1 VSDAP
6 KLKVMLAG
14 IGGASL
20 GTELLKCLTL
30 TGRYEVFGCDVS
42 PVAYGLYDPAFSRTF
57 LAQPH
62 RYVPS
67 VIDACRTADARWLV
81 PGGEQPMVLLGAAS
95 AALAAAGIT
104 LIGNLPEVVATFSD
118 KSKTFEVLAG
128 LGFTVPRT
136 TEVKRA
142 EDLESIGMPC
152 IIKPSTGS
160 GGSAMVFFAV
170 DPEEAMTYADYIRR
184 SGGTPLGQEYIS
196 PEEGEFTV
204 GVLTLPDGAL
214 AGSIA
219 LRRSLDA
226 KLSVMSRGR
235 GGVVSSGY
243 SQGYIGDFPEIR
255 ARAEAMALAVGSR
268 GAINIQGRVRGGELI
283 PFELNPRLSASTY
296 LRALAGFNEVDILLQ
311 HGAFGVAPAP
321 VNIREGWY
329 LRSLT
334 ERFVAPEGFQS

>member
-1 VSDAP
+1 MADAP

-20 GTELLKCLTL
+20 GTELLKCLAL
-30 TGRYEVFGCDVS
+30 AGRYEVFGCDVS
-42 PVAYGLYDPAFSRTF
+42 PTAYGLYDPEFSRTF
-57 LAQPH
+57 LAKRL

-67 VIDACRTADARWLV
+67 VIDACRAADARWLV

-118 KSKTFEVLAG
+118 KSKTFEALAG

-136 TEVKRA
+136 VEVKRR
-142 EDLESIGMPC
+142 EDLDAIGMPC
-152 IIKPSTGS
+152 IIKPATGS

-170 DPEEAMTYADYIRR
+170 NSEEAMNYADYICC

-196 PEEGEFTV
+196 PDEGEFTV
-204 GVLTLPDGAL
+204 GVLTLHDGTL

-243 SQGYIGDFPEIR
+243 SQGYIGDFPAIR
-255 ARAEAMALAVGSR
+255 AGAEAIAVATGSR
-268 GAINIQGRVRGGELI
+268 GAINIQGRVRRGELI
-283 PFELNPRLSASTY
+283 PFEINPRLSASTY

-311 HGAFGVAPAP
+311 YGAFGVAPASTT
-321 VNIREGWY
+321 IREGWY
-329 LRSLT
+329 LRSLA
-334 ERFVAPEGFQS
+334 ERYVAPGDFKA